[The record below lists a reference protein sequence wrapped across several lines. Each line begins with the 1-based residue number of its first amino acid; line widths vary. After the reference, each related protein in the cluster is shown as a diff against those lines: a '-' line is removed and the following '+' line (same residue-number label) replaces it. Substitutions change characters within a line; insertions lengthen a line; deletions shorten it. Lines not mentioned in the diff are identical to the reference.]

1 MEKSPHIVPRVLSFF
16 SPQPPYIKK
25 EASAEE
31 RAPSRKAEYFN
42 GHDLRFMIG
51 GFRFV
56 WCISVSFKVRVF
68 SRFSYQ
74 VFLPSYWNMLKFRFP
89 R

>member
-31 RAPSRKAEYFN
+31 RAASRKAEYFN
-42 GHDLRFMIG
+42 GDTAREHNVPLFSLETLNKSLRTSQETN
-51 GFRFV
+51 FRL
-56 WCISVSFKVRVF
+56 ISNVYSCFG
-68 SRFSYQ
+68 
-74 VFLPSYWNMLKFRFP
+74 
-89 R
+89 

>member
-16 SPQPPYIKK
+16 PPQPPYIKK

-42 GHDLRFMIG
+42 GDTAREHNVPLFSLETLNKGLRTSQETN
-51 GFRFV
+51 FRL
-56 WCISVSFKVRVF
+56 ISNVYSCFG
-68 SRFSYQ
+68 
-74 VFLPSYWNMLKFRFP
+74 
-89 R
+89 

>member
-42 GHDLRFMIG
+42 GDTAREHNVPLFSLETLKKGLRTSQETN
-51 GFRFV
+51 FRL
-56 WCISVSFKVRVF
+56 ISNVYSCFG
-68 SRFSYQ
+68 
-74 VFLPSYWNMLKFRFP
+74 
-89 R
+89 

>member
-1 MEKSPHIVPRVLSFF
+1 MEKSSPTVPRALSFS

-42 GHDLRFMIG
+42 GDTAREHNVLLFSLQTLNTGLRTSPEIN
-51 GFRFV
+51 FRL
-56 WCISVSFKVRVF
+56 ISNV
-68 SRFSYQ
+68 
-74 VFLPSYWNMLKFRFP
+74 
-89 R
+89 

>member
-42 GHDLRFMIG
+42 CDTAREHNVPLFSLETLNKGLRTSQETN
-51 GFRFV
+51 FRL
-56 WCISVSFKVRVF
+56 ISNVYSCFG
-68 SRFSYQ
+68 
-74 VFLPSYWNMLKFRFP
+74 
-89 R
+89 

>member
-31 RAPSRKAEYFN
+31 RAASRKAEYFKGDTAREHN
-42 GHDLRFMIG
+42 VPLFSLETLKKGLRTSQETN
-51 GFRFV
+51 FRL
-56 WCISVSFKVRVF
+56 ISNVYSCFG
-68 SRFSYQ
+68 
-74 VFLPSYWNMLKFRFP
+74 
-89 R
+89 